1 MLESTYI
8 PLRTKKRRI
17 NPRASERL
25 NAPSDVI
32 NVLVPG
38 TPTEL

>member
-17 NPRASERL
+17 NARPCDWFNTQRG
-25 NAPSDVI
+25 VI